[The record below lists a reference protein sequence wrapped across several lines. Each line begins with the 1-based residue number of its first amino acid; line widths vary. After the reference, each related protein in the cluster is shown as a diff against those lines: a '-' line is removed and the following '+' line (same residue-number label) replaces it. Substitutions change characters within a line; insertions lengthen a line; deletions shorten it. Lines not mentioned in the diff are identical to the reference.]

1 MLASL
6 VVVTSS
12 AAAVRTSQTA
22 TLTVVVIGHGTV
34 VSSPKRISCAT
45 TCKAQVADRA
55 TIRLKAQAKSGW
67 RFRGWT
73 GACKV
78 VARACVIKLRT
89 SQRVRATFV
98 RTSAKPKPPPPPTSG
113 ANLWVDTNG
122 GNCSRSAKGGN
133 YADPQACGSFQAAYG
148 AAQCGDVVGVRPGSY
163 SSQTISSRKSCSP
176 TTQVTFTSVPGAP
189 CGDNTA
195 VSMPS
200 FSISAA
206 YVKLH
211 CMNANPAGT
220 NRCADVSGSGHASV
234 VYVSI
239 DRVAL
244 HCAFFDSDHLHVT
257 NSTFGPDDVCQT
269 KQEDMIV
276 FRANPGSID
285 DVVFDHV
292 TFAMV
297 TAPPDLQCGSG
308 KHVDTIQGYGIS
320 NLVVANSVFYGCP
333 GQCMIFRPYSGGT
346 PGPITIR
353 NTVFNQPQDPGQ
365 AVDIGS
371 SSSRDGDRCNGPILI
386 ENNTFVNGAAV
397 QGGCWNNPTVIFRN
411 NIMSGAACNFGG
423 SGDTYTNNVFISSGS
438 CGAGARRCTPR
449 FVSPTSS
456 RTQAGNFHLAPED
469 TCAKGAADQGA
480 HPATDIDGQ
489 ARPQGSAVDAGVE
502 EIK

>member
-1 MLASL
+1 M
-6 VVVTSS
+6 
-12 AAAVRTSQTA
+12 
-22 TLTVVVIGHGTV
+22 
-34 VSSPKRISCAT
+34 
-45 TCKAQVADRA
+45 
-55 TIRLKAQAKSGW
+55 
-67 RFRGWT
+67 
-73 GACKV
+73 
-78 VARACVIKLRT
+78 IKLRT

-98 RTSAKPKPPPPPTSG
+98 GKKAAPPPAPTSG

-176 TTQVTFTSVPGAP
+176 TTQVTFTSVPGAA
-189 CGDNTA
+189 CSDNSA

-220 NRCADVSGSGHASV
+220 NRCVDVSGSSHTSV
-234 VYVSI
+234 VYISL

-244 HCAFFDSDHLHVT
+244 HCGFFDSDHLHIT

-269 KQEDMIV
+269 KQEDMVV
-276 FRANPGSID
+276 FRANARRHRRRRLRPR
-285 DVVFDHV
+285 
-292 TFAMV
+292 
-297 TAPPDLQCGSG
+297 DLRDGRRLLPTSSAASG

-320 NLVVANSVFYGCP
+320 NLVIANSIFYGCP
-333 GQCMIFRPYSGGT
+333 GQCIIFRPYAGGT

-371 SSSRDGDRCNGPILI
+371 STSRDGDRCNGPILI
-386 ENNTFVNGAAV
+386 ENNTFVNGADV
-397 QGGCWNNPTVIFRN
+397 HGGCWNNPTVIFRN
-411 NIMSGAACNFGG
+411 NIMSGV
-423 SGDTYTNNVFISSGS
+423 SLQL
-438 CGAGARRCTPR
+438 RRL
-449 FVSPTSS
+449 
-456 RTQAGNFHLAPED
+456 G
-469 TCAKGAADQGA
+469 
-480 HPATDIDGQ
+480 
-489 ARPQGSAVDAGVE
+489 
-502 EIK
+502 